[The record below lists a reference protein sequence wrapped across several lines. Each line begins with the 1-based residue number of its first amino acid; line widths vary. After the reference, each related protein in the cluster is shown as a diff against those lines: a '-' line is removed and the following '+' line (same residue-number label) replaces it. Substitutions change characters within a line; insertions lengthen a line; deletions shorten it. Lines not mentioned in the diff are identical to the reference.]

1 MSSYIFFFSVLQYK
15 PFASLGIF
23 IPNYFII
30 FDEMVNGIISL
41 ISLSD
46 IFLLVYRMQQV
57 LYINFVSDNFTE
69 FIDECYKFSGS
80 VFRIFNV

>member
-1 MSSYIFFFSVLQYK
+1 MSSYIFFFSVLHYK
-15 PFASLGIF
+15 PFASLGVF

-30 FDEMVNGIISL
+30 FDVMVNGIISL

-57 LYINFVSDNFTE
+57 LYINFVSDFTE
-69 FIDECYKFSGS
+69 FIDECYQFSGS